1 MKVAMTIAKAADV
14 IGGDMRLGGEHFQE
28 IFRHIEGLVRG
39 GHLESQGNIHEWRFS
54 EIRKAR
60 DDRQIPD

>member
-1 MKVAMTIAKAADV
+1 V